1 MTTAQGF
8 RQFSTNE
15 HFSFPHS
22 KIITSLF
29 FSFFYISVKLRFI
42 FLAPMNKFRI
52 GLISRR
58 LHSLK
63 KRRDF
68 TFSCQADIVP
78 FQKVWNMNFYM
89 IGKHF
94 II

>member
-22 KIITSLF
+22 KIITMIFSLF
-29 FSFFYISVKLRFI
+29 YILVKLRFI
-42 FLAPMNKFRI
+42 FLASMHKFRI
-52 GLISRR
+52 GLSSRR
-58 LHSLK
+58 LHPLK

-68 TFSCQADIVP
+68 TFSCQADIMP

-89 IGKHF
+89 VSKHF